1 MQGYPLI
8 VRTGRP
14 DLDVQTVEQHRRAA
28 AAQGIVL
35 VVAPLAGGGFELSAA
50 AQAPGVGSTL
60 PSNQRQAVRPSTPP
74 PSGAPAQEAPLG
86 DPSGTL
92 PSRHQYARPSAT
104 PQVELILRPGEGYC
118 ESCRRVAAL
127 RHAHFTQNIGAL
139 ILRFPRT
146 VDGQLCKLCIDK
158 FFFRFTATTMF
169 LGWWGII
176 SFFYSAVAIPANVI
190 NWTASFGMVAPV
202 DDIDSFRERRMRG
215 TVGVAVGALI
225 LALALLTLALGAL
238 VAWSGPGGESGGVT
252 ALVILGAAVGLVS
265 TVILFFGIR
274 TRVRATAGLR
284 RLGALR

>member
-35 VVAPLAGGGFELSAA
+35 VVAPLPGGGFQLSPA

-60 PSNQRQAVRPSTPP
+60 PSNQGPQAVRQSTPP
-74 PSGAPAQEAPLG
+74 PSSTPTQEKPLS

-92 PSRHQYARPSAT
+92 PSRHQYARPSAA

-118 ESCRRVAAL
+118 ESCHRVAAL

-139 ILRFPRT
+139 VLRFPRT

-158 FFFRFTATTMF
+158 FFFRFTATTML

-176 SFFYSAVAIPANVI
+176 SFFYSAVAIPSNIAS
-190 NWTASFGMVAPV
+190 WASSFGMVAPT

-215 TVGVAVGALI
+215 TVGVAVGALV
-225 LALALLTLALGAL
+225 LALALLTLALAALLESTGDGGGVGAL
-238 VAWSGPGGESGGVT
+238 FA
-252 ALVILGAAVGLVS
+252 LGATIGLFS
-265 TVILFFGIR
+265 AVILFFGLR
-274 TRVRATAGLR
+274 TRVRASAGLR
-284 RLGALR
+284 RLGAIR